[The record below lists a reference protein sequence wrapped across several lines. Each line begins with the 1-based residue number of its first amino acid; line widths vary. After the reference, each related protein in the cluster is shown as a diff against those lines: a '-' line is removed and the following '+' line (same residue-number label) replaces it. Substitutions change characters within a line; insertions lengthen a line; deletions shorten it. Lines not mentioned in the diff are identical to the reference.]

1 MLLLPMIVATA
12 ALAALTGEDALVCR
26 YDPDRNG
33 SQVILRPDGSIR
45 FVSEDVAD
53 KDSVMKA
60 DAYHRTSTNVRYRM
74 VMVGRT
80 DTFDVSLK
88 TLHGTQ
94 RISHSNGEQEKLYHL
109 ICDR

>member
-1 MLLLPMIVATA
+1 MLLPLIFAMAVPIQS
-12 ALAALTGEDALVCR
+12 GDNALVCR

-33 SQVILRPDGSIR
+33 SQLILRSDGSIR
-45 FVSEDVAD
+45 FVSTEIAD

-60 DAYHRTSTNVRYRM
+60 DTFNRTSLSVRYRL

-94 RISHSNGEQEKLYHL
+94 RISHSNGEPEKVFLL
-109 ICDR
+109 VCER